1 MHRIMYMASVHML
14 IILHNW
20 SNSLGSPSL
29 ALPGFLI
36 VYLSSP
42 QQKSPCL
49 FPLTWLPSS
58 SQGKRKQTVRHQQI
72 HCVCTGA
79 RGGGVLMHIC
89 ACACGSKRYTSV
101 VLLSALSFLRQG
113 QDHCIWI
120 SGIPLS
126 PWCWGERGTP
136 PHQRLYV
143 SSENLNL
150 APQAG
155 VENTLSTKPFAQ
167 PTGTLG

>member
-36 VYLSSP
+36 VYLSSL

-49 FPLTWLPSS
+49 FPLTWLPSGPH
-58 SQGKRKQTVRHQQI
+58 GKENQQ
-72 HCVCTGA
+72 CVTNRYPVVCRRGA
-79 RGGGVLMHIC
+79 RRGGVLTHSC
-89 ACACGSKRYTSV
+89 VCACGGQRYTWDILLGPLSV
-101 VLLSALSFLRQG
+101 LRQG
-113 QDHCIWI
+113 HDHCIWS

-126 PWCWGERGTP
+126 PWYWDERGTTP
-136 PHQRLYV
+136 KGFTWVLRIY
-143 SSENLNL
+143 
-150 APQAG
+150 

-167 PTGTLG
+167 PTGTPR